1 MTTAN
6 LPIMT
11 NQTASLPSI
20 KHNYELMLKGANSSI
35 ESYMSSVSAI
45 PVLSKEDEV
54 ILATRL
60 QEHGDLN
67 AAREL
72 ILPHLR
78 FVVHIAKGYKGYG
91 LQLNDLIQEGN
102 IGLMKAVKRFDPNVG
117 VRLVSFAVH
126 WIRAEIHEYVIKNW
140 RLVKIATTKSQRK
153 LFFNLRKMRKNLGW
167 LSHEES
173 LTIAKELNVKVE
185 TVREMEKRIT
195 GSDIGF
201 DLSASDDDEKS
212 FAPVAYLEKQDA
224 NPAEILEAEDYGSHN
239 NQQLAKA
246 LGELDDRSRDILKQ
260 RWLSESKAT
269 LHDLA
274 DQYSI
279 SAERVRQLEAN
290 AMKKLRKY
298 IEI

>member
-6 LPIMT
+6 LPIMK
-11 NQTASLPSI
+11 NQMTTLPSVS
-20 KHNYELMLKGANSSI
+20 HNYELMLKGASSSI

-45 PVLSKEDEV
+45 PVLTKEDE
-54 ILATRL
+54 ITLATRL
-60 QEHGDLN
+60 QEDGDLN

-72 ILPHLR
+72 ILAHLR

-102 IGLMKAVKRFDPNVG
+102 IGLMKAVKRFDPTYG

-167 LSHEES
+167 LSHAES
-173 LTIAKELNVKVE
+173 LAIAEALNVKVE

-201 DLSASDDDEKS
+201 DLTASDNDEKS
-212 FAPVAYLEKQDA
+212 FAPVAYLEKADA
-224 NPAEILEAEDYGSHN
+224 NPAEILEAEDYGDHN
-239 NQQLAKA
+239 NKQLAEA
-246 LGELDDRSRDILKQ
+246 LSELDDRSRDILQ
-260 RWLSESKAT
+260 RRWLSEKKST
-269 LHDLA
+269 LHELA
-274 DQYSI
+274 GEYSI
-279 SAERVRQLEAN
+279 SAERIRQLEAN
-290 AMKKLRKY
+290 ALKKLRKF
-298 IEI
+298 IEV

>member
-1 MTTAN
+1 
-6 LPIMT
+6 MT
-11 NQTASLPSI
+11 NQTSTLPSI

-45 PVLSKEDEV
+45 PVLTKEDEV

-60 QEHGDLN
+60 QDHGDLN

-102 IGLMKAVKRFDPNVG
+102 IGLMKAVKRFDPTVG

-201 DLSASDDDEKS
+201 DLSSSDTDEKS
-212 FAPVAYLEKQDA
+212 FAPVAYLEKADA
-224 NPAEILEAEDYGSHN
+224 NPAEILEAEDYGAHN
-239 NQQLAKA
+239 NKQLAEA
-246 LGELDDRSRDILKQ
+246 LSELDDRSRDILKQ
-260 RWLSESKAT
+260 RWLSEKKST

-290 AMKKLRKY
+290 AMKKLRKF
-298 IEI
+298 IEV

>member
-6 LPIMT
+6 FPIMSK
-11 NQTASLPSI
+11 QTTTLPSI
-20 KHNYELMLKGANSSI
+20 SHNYEIMLSGATSSI

-45 PVLSKEDEV
+45 PVLSKQTEIE
-54 ILATRL
+54 LATRL
-60 QEHGDLN
+60 QDHGDLN

-102 IGLMKAVKRFDPNVG
+102 IGLMKAVKRFDPTVG

-126 WIRAEIHEYVIKNW
+126 WIRAEIHEYVIRNW
-140 RLVKIATTKSQRK
+140 RMVKLATTKAQRK

-167 LSHEES
+167 LSHEE
-173 LTIAKELNVKVE
+173 TKAIAKDLDVKVE
-185 TVREMEKRIT
+185 VVREMEKRIT

-201 DLSASDDDEKS
+201 DLSDSDDDEKS
-212 FAPVAYLEKQDA
+212 FAPVAYLEKSDA
-224 NPAEILEAEDYGSHN
+224 NPAELIEAEDYGDHN
-239 NQQLAKA
+239 NQQLAQA
-246 LGELDDRSRDILKQ
+246 LSELDERSRDILQK
-260 RWLSESKAT
+260 RWLSEKKST
-269 LHDLA
+269 LHELA
-274 DQYSI
+274 DIYSI

-290 AMKKLRKY
+290 ALKKLRKF
-298 IEI
+298 IEV

>member
-6 LPIMT
+6 LPTMT
-11 NQTASLPSI
+11 NQTTILPSI
-20 KHNYELMLKGANSSI
+20 SHNYELMLKGASSSI

-45 PVLSKEDEV
+45 PVLTKEDE
-54 ILATRL
+54 ITLATRL
-60 QEHGDLN
+60 QEDGDLN

-102 IGLMKAVKRFDPNVG
+102 IGLMKAVKRFDPTYG

-167 LSHEES
+167 LSHAES
-173 LTIAKELNVKVE
+173 LAIAKELNVKVE

-201 DLSASDDDEKS
+201 DLTASDNDEKS
-212 FAPVAYLEKQDA
+212 FAPVAYLEKSDA
-224 NPAEILEAEDYGSHN
+224 NPAEILEAEDYGDHN
-239 NQQLAKA
+239 NKQLAEA
-246 LGELDDRSRDILKQ
+246 LSELDDRSRDILQ
-260 RWLSESKAT
+260 RRWLSEKKST
-269 LHDLA
+269 LHELA
-274 DQYSI
+274 GEYSI
-279 SAERVRQLEAN
+279 SAERIRQLEAN
-290 AMKKLRKY
+290 ALKKLRKF

>member
-1 MTTAN
+1 
-6 LPIMT
+6 MT
-11 NQTASLPSI
+11 NQTSTLPSI

-45 PVLSKEDEV
+45 PVLTKEDEV

-60 QEHGDLN
+60 QDHGDLN

-102 IGLMKAVKRFDPNVG
+102 IGLMKAVKRFDPTVG

-201 DLSASDDDEKS
+201 DLSSSDTDEKS
-212 FAPVAYLEKQDA
+212 FAPVAYLEKADA
-224 NPAEILEAEDYGSHN
+224 NPAEILETEDYGAHN
-239 NQQLAKA
+239 NKQLAEA
-246 LGELDDRSRDILKQ
+246 LSELDDRSRDILKQ
-260 RWLSESKAT
+260 RWLSEKKST

-290 AMKKLRKY
+290 AMKKLRKF
-298 IEI
+298 IEV

>member
-11 NQTASLPSI
+11 NQTTTLPSI

-45 PVLSKEDEV
+45 PVLTKEDEV

-60 QEHGDLN
+60 QEDGDIN

-102 IGLMKAVKRFDPNVG
+102 IGLMKAVKRFDPTVG

-167 LSHEES
+167 LSNDET
-173 LTIAKELNVKVE
+173 LYIAKELNVKVE

-201 DLSASDDDEKS
+201 DLSSSDNDES
-212 FAPVAYLEKQDA
+212 TFAPVAYLEKADA
-224 NPAEILEAEDYGSHN
+224 NPAEILENEDYGDHN
-239 NQQLAKA
+239 NKQLAEA
-246 LGELDDRSRDILKQ
+246 LGELDERSRDILQQ
-260 RWLSESKAT
+260 RWLSEKKTT
-269 LHDLA
+269 LHTLA

-290 AMKKLRKY
+290 ALKKLRKF